1 MKVRDGSYG
10 RASFVERFGLRDA
23 DTRKRAEEVTGQ
35 IEAAGLDSLRLSFA
49 DQHGILRGKTVMARD
64 AAQVMG
70 SGCSM
75 TSTLLVKDTS
85 HRTVYPVWSDG
96 GGLDMPEMTGAGDF
110 LMVPDP
116 ATFQILPWVEN
127 TGWMQ
132 CDIFLPDG
140 RPVPFCT
147 RRLCRNAL
155 SDLSVRGFDLLA
167 GLEVELHLFKLEEEK
182 LQPEHATQPGEPPEV
197 SLLTQ
202 GFQYLTEARMDEIEP
217 ALDTLRQGLTAMN
230 FPLRSLE
237 VEFGPSQCEFTL
249 HAQDGL
255 AAADAMVLL
264 RSAVKQIARR
274 NGLHATFMCRPNLPN
289 LFSSG
294 WHLHQSLIDTATGAN
309 AFVPEEETQVLSP
322 LGEHY
327 VGGLLAHA
335 AASCVFT
342 TPTINGYKRY
352 RPHTL
357 APDRAIWGADNKGTM
372 IRALGAP
379 GDPATRIENR
389 IAEPAAN
396 PYLYIASQ
404 IVSGMDGVNKNT
416 EPGPPSSSPYAEEAP
431 PLPRSLMDAVDA
443 LDRSTHYRSAFGDE
457 FVDYLL
463 TIKRFEIS
471 RFLSEVTDWEQREY
485 FSLF

>member
-1 MKVRDGSYG
+1 MTARDGSYG
-10 RASFVERFGLRDA
+10 RASFVERFCLRDSDA
-23 DTRKRAEEVTGQ
+23 QKRADEVIRQ
-35 IEAAGLDSLRLSFA
+35 IDSSGLESLRLSFA

-75 TSTLLVKDTS
+75 TSTLLTKDTS

-116 ATFQILPWVEN
+116 DTFQILPWVEN

-132 CDIFLPDG
+132 CDIYFPDG

-147 RRLCRNAL
+147 RALCRNAL
-155 SDLSVRGFDLLA
+155 GDLSNCGFDLIA
-167 GLEVELHLFKLEEEK
+167 GLEVELHLFALEEDK
-182 LQPEHATQPGEPPEV
+182 LRPEHATQPGEPPQV
-197 SLLTQ
+197 RLLSQ
-202 GFQYLTEARMDEIEP
+202 GFQYLTEERMDEIEP
-217 ALDTLRQGLTAMN
+217 ELELLRRGLAAMN
-230 FPLRSLE
+230 LPLRSLE
-237 VEFGPSQCEFTL
+237 VEFGPSQCELTL
-249 HAQDGL
+249 HAQEGL
-255 AAADAMVLL
+255 KAADTMILL

-294 WHLHQSLIDTATGAN
+294 WHLHQSLIDRAAGAN
-309 AFVPEEETQVLSP
+309 AFLPGEDGKVLSP
-322 LGEHY
+322 LGENY

-335 AASCVFT
+335 AAACVFT

-372 IRALGAP
+372 IRALGARD
-379 GDPATRIENR
+379 DPATRIENR

-404 IVSGMDGVNKNT
+404 VVSGMDGINRKT
-416 EPGPPSSSPYAEEAP
+416 DPGPRSSSPYAADAP
-431 PLPRSLMDAVDA
+431 PLPRSLMDAVCA
-443 LDRSTHYRSAFGDE
+443 LDDSALFRGAFGNT

>member
-1 MKVRDGSYG
+1 MTARDGSFG
-10 RASFVERFGLRDA
+10 RASFVERFGLRDTEAQKCA
-23 DTRKRAEEVTGQ
+23 DEVVERIG
-35 IEAAGLDSLRLSFA
+35 ASGLENLRLSFA

-75 TSTLLVKDTS
+75 TSTLLTKDTS
-85 HRTVYPVWSDG
+85 HRTVFPVWSDG

-116 ATFQILPWVEN
+116 TTFQILPWVER

-132 CDIFLPDG
+132 CDIYYPDG
-140 RPVPFCT
+140 RAVPFCT
-147 RRLCRNAL
+147 RALCRNAL
-155 SDLSVRGFDLLA
+155 NELSSLGFGLIA
-167 GLEVELHLFKLEEEK
+167 GLEVELHLFNLEDPK
-182 LQPEHATQPGEPPEV
+182 LQPEHATQPGTPPEV
-197 SLLTQ
+197 SLLAQ
-202 GFQYLTEARMDEIEP
+202 GFQYLTESRMDEIEP
-217 ALDTLRQGLTAMN
+217 ALEMLRRDLMTMN
-230 FPLRSLE
+230 LPLRSLE
-237 VEFGPSQCEFTL
+237 VEFGPSQCELTL

-255 AAADAMVLL
+255 MAADTMILL

-294 WHLHQSLIDTATGAN
+294 WHLHQSLTDHTTGAN
-309 AFVPEEETQVLSP
+309 AFLPAEKGQVLSP

-335 AASCVFT
+335 AAACVFT

-357 APDRAIWGADNKGTM
+357 APDRAIWGGDNKGTM
-372 IRALGAP
+372 IRALGAHD
-379 GDPATRIENR
+379 DPATRIENR

-404 IVSGMDGVNKNT
+404 VVSGMDGINRKT
-416 EPGPPSSSPYAEEAP
+416 DPGPRSSSPYAEKAP
-431 PLPRSLMDAVDA
+431 PLPRSLMDAVSA
-443 LDRSTHYRSAFGDE
+443 LDQSSLFREAFGDT

>member
-1 MKVRDGSYG
+1 MTARDGSYG
-10 RASFVERFGLRDA
+10 RASFVERFGLRD
-23 DTRKRAEEVTGQ
+23 TEMQKRADEVIRQ
-35 IEAAGLDSLRLSFA
+35 IEASDLESLRLSFA
-49 DQHGILRGKTVMARD
+49 DQHGILRGKTVMASD

-75 TSTLLVKDTS
+75 TSTLLTKDTS
-85 HRTVYPVWSDG
+85 HRTVYPVWSEG

-116 ATFQILPWVEN
+116 TTFQVLPWVGK

-132 CDIFLPDG
+132 CDIYFPDG

-147 RRLCRNAL
+147 RALCRNAL
-155 SDLSVRGFDLLA
+155 SDLSGHGFDLVA
-167 GLEVELHLFKLEEEK
+167 GLEVELHLFRLEEQK
-182 LQPEHATQPGEPPEV
+182 LQPEHATQPGAPPEV

-217 ALDTLRQGLTAMN
+217 ALEHLRSGLSAMGL
-230 FPLRSLE
+230 PLRSLE
-237 VEFGPSQCEFTL
+237 VEFGPSQCELTL

-255 AAADAMVLL
+255 IAADTMILL

-294 WHLHQSLIDTATGAN
+294 WHLHQSLTDRSTGAN
-309 AFVPEEETQVLSP
+309 VFLPDTSDRILS
-322 LGEHY
+322 LTGRHY

-335 AASCVFT
+335 AAACVFT

-352 RPHTL
+352 RPHAL
-357 APDRAIWGADNKGTM
+357 APDRAIWGGDNKGTM
-372 IRALGAP
+372 IRALGATD
-379 GDPATRIENR
+379 DPATRIENR

-396 PYLYIASQ
+396 PYLYVASQ
-404 IVSGMDGVNKNT
+404 VVCGMDGIARKT
-416 EPGPPSSSPYAEEAP
+416 DPGPVTSSPYAANAP
-431 PLPRSLMDAVDA
+431 LLPRSLMDAVCA
-443 LDRSTHYRSAFGDE
+443 LDDSTLFRGAFGDI
-457 FVDYLL
+457 FIDYLL